1 MPKPLIANK
10 SEARIVIRKRARTLE
25 LFDGDRKVKKCKM
38 ALGFSPI
45 VKKSVEGDGGTPEGD
60 FYIFTKNE
68 KSSYFLSLGLSYP
81 NVQDAKR
88 GLAAT
93 LITKAEYTEIVS
105 AVGKKLMPPQHTR
118 LGGEIYIH
126 GGGTE
131 EDWTDGCIAVDDED
145 MAEIFEAATVGMLVT
160 ILP

>member
-1 MPKPLIANK
+1 MTKPLIANL
-10 SEARIVIRKRARTLE
+10 SETRIVIRKRARTLE
-25 LFDGDRKVKKCKM
+25 LFDGDKKVKKCKA

-45 VKKSVEGDGGTPEGD
+45 FKKAVDGDGCTPEGD
-60 FYIFTKNE
+60 FYVFTKNE

-88 GLAAT
+88 GIT
-93 LITKAEYTEIVS
+93 QHLITRDEYDEIVS
-105 AVGKKLMPPQHTR
+105 AIGKKLKPPQDTR

-131 EDWTDGCIAVDDED
+131 EDWTDGCVAVENED
-145 MAEIFEAATVGMLVT
+145 MREIFDIAAVGMRVT